1 MMTLDLNLHVLTK
14 ELSVYLENQ
23 VRVGGFLGSGVGL
36 ALALGFGVAYA
47 CYYWTSV
54 AKKPKLV
61 SGGKKFYEF
70 LKENCPV
77 VTETYYPPFWCWESR
92 VQTLLRP
99 FLTAKPWVSYRNEL
113 IRAPDG
119 GQISLDWFDN
129 EDSLSH
135 PDSSTRP
142 TVLLLPGLTGTSRE
156 SYILHMV
163 QQSRELGYR
172 CVVFNNRGV
181 SGEKLLTPR
190 TYCAANT
197 EDLEMVIEHV
207 NNTYPTAPIMAA
219 GVSMGGTTSVSTNS
233 ASEHAGLKS
242 GPSILP
248 RKTHTFI
255 HLERTNVRMMLANY
269 LGRKGHAT
277 CLKGVVVFSAG
288 WDVFKCTASLEKPL
302 DRFLFN
308 SYLTSCLQASVH
320 RHRPVLERNYDID
333 HVMKAKTIREFDERF
348 TSKMFGYPTND
359 DYYRDASPIYKLKS
373 VQVPMLCLNAA
384 DDVFSPNHAIP
395 VEAVKQNPNLA
406 LLITCHG
413 GHIGFLEG
421 FWPRHSTYMDRVFRQ
436 FIKAVVENGSAL
448 TDIAS

>member
-1 MMTLDLNLHVLTK
+1 MMSLDLNLHVLTK

-36 ALALGFGVAYA
+36 ALALGFGAAYA

-54 AKKPKLV
+54 AKKPTLV
-61 SGGKKFYEF
+61 SGGKKFYDF

-99 FLTAKPWVSYRNEL
+99 FVTAKPWVSYRNEL

-135 PDSSTRP
+135 PDLSTRP

-197 EDLEMVIEHV
+197 EDLETVIDHV
-207 NNTYPTAPIMAA
+207 NSTYPTAPIMAA
-219 GVSMGGTTSVSTNS
+219 GVSMGG
-233 ASEHAGLKS
+233 
-242 GPSILP
+242 
-248 RKTHTFI
+248 
-255 HLERTNVRMMLANY
+255 MMLANY
-269 LGRKGHAT
+269 LGRKGNAT

-288 WDVFKCTASLEKPL
+288 WDVFECTVSLEKPL

-359 DYYRDASPIYKLKS
+359 DYYRDASPIHKLKS
-373 VQVPMLCLNAA
+373 VQIPMLCLNAA

-395 VEAVKQNPNLA
+395 IEVVKQNPNLA
-406 LLITCHG
+406 LIITCHG

-448 TDIAS
+448 TDLAS

>member
-1 MMTLDLNLHVLTK
+1 
-14 ELSVYLENQ
+14 
-23 VRVGGFLGSGVGL
+23 
-36 ALALGFGVAYA
+36 
-47 CYYWTSV
+47 
-54 AKKPKLV
+54 
-61 SGGKKFYEF
+61 
-70 LKENCPV
+70 
-77 VTETYYPPFWCWESR
+77 
-92 VQTLLRP
+92 
-99 FLTAKPWVSYRNEL
+99 
-113 IRAPDG
+113 
-119 GQISLDWFDN
+119 
-129 EDSLSH
+129 
-135 PDSSTRP
+135 
-142 TVLLLPGLTGTSRE
+142 
-156 SYILHMV
+156 MV

-197 EDLEMVIEHV
+197 EDLETVIEHV
-207 NNTYPTAPIMAA
+207 NNTYPTSPIMAA
-219 GVSMGGTTSVSTNS
+219 GVSMGG
-233 ASEHAGLKS
+233 
-242 GPSILP
+242 
-248 RKTHTFI
+248 
-255 HLERTNVRMMLANY
+255 MMLANY

-288 WDVFKCTASLEKPL
+288 WDVFECTASLEKPL

-359 DYYRDASPIYKLKS
+359 DYYRDASPIHKLKS

-436 FIKAVVENGSAL
+436 FVKAVVENGSSL
-448 TDIAS
+448 TDLAS

>member
-1 MMTLDLNLHVLTK
+1 MISPELNFNVFSSDLSL
-14 ELSVYLENQ
+14 YLKNQ
-23 VRVGGFLGSGVGL
+23 VKVELFGSGVGL
-36 ALALGFGVAYA
+36 SLVLGFSAAYA
-47 CYYWTSV
+47 CYYLISV
-54 AKKPKLV
+54 AKKPILIA
-61 SGGKKFYEF
+61 GGKKFQQF
-70 LKENCPV
+70 LRDQCPV
-77 VTETYYPPFWCWESR
+77 VSETYYPTFWCWESR

-99 FLTAKPWVSYRNEL
+99 FVTAKPWVSYRNEL

-129 EDSLSH
+129 DDSASH
-135 PDSSTRP
+135 PDQSTRP

-163 QQSRELGYR
+163 QQSRDLGYR

-207 NNTYPTAPIMAA
+207 QRAIDKAPLMAA
-219 GVSMGGTTSVSTNS
+219 GVSMGG
-233 ASEHAGLKS
+233 
-242 GPSILP
+242 
-248 RKTHTFI
+248 
-255 HLERTNVRMMLANY
+255 MMLANY
-269 LGRKGHAT
+269 LGRKGSEVR
-277 CLKGVVVFSAG
+277 LKGVVVFSAG
-288 WDVFKCTASLEKPL
+288 WDVFECTASLEKPL

-308 SYLTSCLQASVH
+308 SYLTSCLQASVD
-320 RHRPVLERNYDID
+320 RHRTILEQKYDID

-348 TSKMFGYPTND
+348 TSVMFGYPSNE
-359 DYYRDASPIYKLKS
+359 DYYRDASPIHKITS

-384 DDVFSPNHAIP
+384 DDVFSPHHAIP
-395 VEAVKQNPNLA
+395 VEAAKQNPNVA

-421 FWPRHSTYMDRVFRQ
+421 LWPRQSTYMDRVFRQ
-436 FIKAVVENGSAL
+436 FTKAVFENGSSL
-448 TDIAS
+448 NDLH

>member
-1 MMTLDLNLHVLTK
+1 MISPELNFNLFTSDLSH
-14 ELSVYLENQ
+14 YLKNQ
-23 VRVGGFLGSGVGL
+23 VKVGLFGSGVGL
-36 ALALGFGVAYA
+36 SVVLGFSAAYA
-47 CYYWTSV
+47 CYYLISV
-54 AKKPKLV
+54 AKKPILIA
-61 SGGKKFYEF
+61 GGQKFHEF
-70 LKENCPV
+70 LRDKCPV
-77 VTETYYPPFWCWESR
+77 VSETYYPTFWCWESR

-99 FLTAKPWVSYRNEL
+99 FVTAKPWVNYRNEL

-129 EDSLSH
+129 DDSASH
-135 PDSSTRP
+135 PDQSTRP

-163 QQSRELGYR
+163 QQSRDLGFR

-197 EDLEMVIEHV
+197 EDLEVVIEHV
-207 NNTYPTAPIMAA
+207 QRTIDKAPLMAA
-219 GVSMGGTTSVSTNS
+219 GVSMGG
-233 ASEHAGLKS
+233 
-242 GPSILP
+242 
-248 RKTHTFI
+248 
-255 HLERTNVRMMLANY
+255 MMLANY
-269 LGRKGHAT
+269 LGRKGSEVR
-277 CLKGVVVFSAG
+277 LKGVVVFSAG
-288 WDVFKCTASLEKPL
+288 WDVFECTASLEKPL

-308 SYLTSCLQASVH
+308 SYLTSCLQASVD
-320 RHRPVLERNYDID
+320 RHRNILEKKYDID

-348 TSKMFGYPTND
+348 TSIMFGYPSND
-359 DYYRDASPIYKLKS
+359 DYYLDASPIHKIKS

-395 VEAVKQNPNLA
+395 VEAVKQNPNVA

-421 FWPRHSTYMDRVFRQ
+421 LWPRQSTYMDRVFHQ
-436 FIKAVVENGSAL
+436 FTKAVFEEGSSL
-448 TDIAS
+448 DDLY

>member
-1 MMTLDLNLHVLTK
+1 MMSLDLNLHVLTK

-36 ALALGFGVAYA
+36 ALALGFGAAYA

-99 FLTAKPWVSYRNEL
+99 FVTAKPWVSYRNEL
-113 IRAPDG
+113 MRAPDG

-135 PDSSTRP
+135 PDSPTRP

-197 EDLEMVIEHV
+197 EDLETVIEHV
-207 NNTYPTAPIMAA
+207 NNTYPTSPIMAA
-219 GVSMGGTTSVSTNS
+219 GVSMGG
-233 ASEHAGLKS
+233 
-242 GPSILP
+242 
-248 RKTHTFI
+248 
-255 HLERTNVRMMLANY
+255 MMLANY

-288 WDVFKCTASLEKPL
+288 WDVFECTASLEKPL

-359 DYYRDASPIYKLKS
+359 DYYRDASPIHKLKS

-436 FIKAVVENGSAL
+436 FVKAVVENGSSL
-448 TDIAS
+448 TDLAS

>member
-1 MMTLDLNLHVLTK
+1 MISPDLNLHVLTRD
-14 ELSVYLENQ
+14 LSVYLESQ
-23 VRVGGFLGSGVGL
+23 VRVGLLGSGVGL
-36 ALALGFGVAYA
+36 SLVLGFSAAYA

-54 AKKPKLV
+54 AKVGSAGFVHGYFTKKSFIQIRFDTDEDPCGMLV
-61 SGGKKFYEF
+61 SSSLSKPQLIAGGKKFCEF
-70 LKENCPV
+70 LKDHCPV
-77 VTETYYPPFWCWESR
+77 VSETYYPTFWCWEGR

-99 FLTAKPWVSYRNEL
+99 FVTSKPCVCYRNEL
-113 IRAPDG
+113 IKAPDG

-129 EDSLSH
+129 DTSTSH
-135 PDSSTRP
+135 PDPSARP

-197 EDLEMVIEHV
+197 EDLETVIEHV
-207 NNTYPTAPIMAA
+207 HNTHPVAPIMAA
-219 GVSMGGTTSVSTNS
+219 GVSMGG
-233 ASEHAGLKS
+233 
-242 GPSILP
+242 
-248 RKTHTFI
+248 
-255 HLERTNVRMMLANY
+255 MMLANY
-269 LGRKGHAT
+269 LGRKGYET

-288 WDVFKCTASLEKPL
+288 WDVFECTASLEKPL

-320 RHRPVLERNYDID
+320 RHRPVLEKNYDID
-333 HVMKAKTIREFDERF
+333 HVMKAKTIRQFDERF
-348 TSKMFGYPTND
+348 TSIMFGYPTND
-359 DYYRDASPIYKLKS
+359 DYYRDASPIHKLKS

-421 FWPRHSTYMDRVFRQ
+421 VWPRQSTYMDRVFRQ
-436 FIKAVVENGSAL
+436 FARAVIEQGSRL
-448 TDIAS
+448 TDLQ

>member
-1 MMTLDLNLHVLTK
+1 MMSLDLNLHVLTK

-36 ALALGFGVAYA
+36 ALALGFGAAYA

-54 AKKPKLV
+54 AKKPTLV

-99 FLTAKPWVSYRNEL
+99 FVTAKPWVFYRNEL

-156 SYILHMV
+156 SYILHMI

-207 NNTYPTAPIMAA
+207 SKTYPSSPITAA
-219 GVSMGGTTSVSTNS
+219 GVSMGG
-233 ASEHAGLKS
+233 
-242 GPSILP
+242 
-248 RKTHTFI
+248 
-255 HLERTNVRMMLANY
+255 MMLANY

-277 CLKGVVVFSAG
+277 CLRGVVVFSAG
-288 WDVFKCTASLEKPL
+288 WDVFECTASLEKPL

-359 DYYRDASPIYKLKS
+359 DYYLDASPIHKLKS

-406 LLITCHG
+406 LIITCHG

-421 FWPRHSTYMDRVFRQ
+421 FWPRRSTYMDRVFQQ
-436 FIKAVVENGSAL
+436 FVKAIVEKGSVL
-448 TDIAS
+448 MDLGS

>member
-1 MMTLDLNLHVLTK
+1 MISLELNFNLFTSDLSHYFK
-14 ELSVYLENQ
+14 NQ
-23 VRVGGFLGSGVGL
+23 VKVGLFGSGVGL
-36 ALALGFGVAYA
+36 SVVLGFSAAYA
-47 CYYWTSV
+47 CYYLISV
-54 AKKPKLV
+54 AKKPILI
-61 SGGKKFYEF
+61 SGGQKFHEF
-70 LKENCPV
+70 LRDKCPV
-77 VTETYYPPFWCWESR
+77 VSETYYPTFWCWESR

-99 FLTAKPWVSYRNEL
+99 FVTAKPWVKYRNEL

-129 EDSLSH
+129 DDSASH
-135 PDSSTRP
+135 PDQSTRP

-163 QQSRELGYR
+163 QQSRDLGYR

-197 EDLEMVIEHV
+197 EDLEVVIGHV
-207 NNTYPTAPIMAA
+207 QRTIDKAPLMAA
-219 GVSMGGTTSVSTNS
+219 GVSMGG
-233 ASEHAGLKS
+233 
-242 GPSILP
+242 
-248 RKTHTFI
+248 
-255 HLERTNVRMMLANY
+255 MMLANY
-269 LGRKGHAT
+269 LGRKGSDVR
-277 CLKGVVVFSAG
+277 LKGVVVFSAG
-288 WDVFKCTASLEKPL
+288 WDVFECTASLEKPL

-308 SYLTSCLQASVH
+308 SYLTSCLQASVD
-320 RHRPVLERNYDID
+320 RHRTILEKKYDID

-348 TSKMFGYPTND
+348 TSIMFGYPSND
-359 DYYRDASPIYKLKS
+359 DYYRDASPIHKIKS

-395 VEAVKQNPNLA
+395 VEAVKQNPNVA

-421 FWPRHSTYMDRVFRQ
+421 LWPRQSTYMDRVFRQ
-436 FIKAVVENGSAL
+436 FTRAVFEDGSSL
-448 TDIAS
+448 DDLY